1 MDWIIFLFIN
11 CKPTLLSERLVDTP
25 PNHLFVC
32 MKNAAGM
39 LTAVCDEEQTVKKIW
54 HLSHLHYFGAGDKLS
69 ILFIK
74 IVVH

>member
-11 CKPTLLSERLVDTP
+11 RLVDTP

-39 LTAVCDEEQTVKKIW
+39 LAAVCDKEQTVPKMCY
-54 HLSHLHYFGAGDKLS
+54 LSHLHYFRAGDKFY
-69 ILFIK
+69 ILFIN
-74 IVVH
+74 IFVH